1 MKYIVKTYDP
11 MDAKA
16 FKTIKDAKQ
25 FMIEYAYKNDIQL
38 GTLSI
43 DMATISLQITE
54 GNEPKI
60 RFERNPIN
68 FN

>member
-16 FKTIKDAKQ
+16 FQTIKDAKQ
-25 FMIEYAYKNDIQL
+25 FMIEYAYENDIQL

-43 DMATISLQITE
+43 DMATISLQITIE
-54 GNEPKI
+54 NEPKI

>member
-1 MKYIVKTYDP
+1 MKYIVRTYEPTDV
-11 MDAKA
+11 KA

-25 FMIEYAYKNDIQL
+25 FMIEYAYKNDFDL

-43 DMATISLQITE
+43 DMATISLQITIE
-54 GNEPKI
+54 NEPKI
-60 RFERNPIN
+60 RYERNPIN

>member
-1 MKYIVKTYDP
+1 MKYIVRTYEPIDV
-11 MDAKA
+11 KA
-16 FKTIKDAKQ
+16 FQTIKDAKQ
-25 FMIEYAYKNDIQL
+25 YMIDYAFINDIQL

-43 DMATISLQITE
+43 DTATISLQITIE
-54 GNEPKI
+54 NEPVI

>member
-11 MDAKA
+11 MDTKA

-43 DMATISLQITE
+43 DMATISLQITH

>member
-1 MKYIVKTYDP
+1 MKYIVKTYQPIDF
-11 MDAKA
+11 KA

-25 FMIEYAYKNDIQL
+25 YMIEYAFINDIQL

-43 DMATISLQITE
+43 DTATISLQITE
-54 GNEPKI
+54 GKEPKI